1 MLPVRVSTQASVS
14 DCVSTSGNKKYGKSI
29 ICKKSL
35 KLAPALLDI
44 TLSAQA
50 PVPFK
55 FQESDMKKVQQGFT
69 LIELM
74 IVVAIIGIL
83 AAIAIP
89 QYQDYTVRA
98 KIAAAL
104 SSVASIKTAVGLC
117 VQEQGGTKSGCSHS
131 VTTANIP
138 AFTQTPELS
147 TVVATDGDIVM
158 TLKGGIGSGIAA
170 GDTITLASTVAGANI
185 VWNSTVNGIT
195 NAAAI
200 AAIRKAY
207 PEATGGSSS
216 STSSTSSSSSTGG

>member
-14 DCVSTSGNKKYGKSI
+14 DCVSTSGNKKDCKSI

-98 KIAAAL
+98 KVAAAL
-104 SSVASIKTAVGLC
+104 TSVNSVKTAVGVC
-117 VQEQGGTKSGCSHS
+117 IQEQGGTVTGCSNAAGNTVNIPVTFATKELQS
-131 VTTANIP
+131 VVVTDGVIVATFAATGIGTPADGRTFTLRPAVTSATINWTSETTA
-138 AFTQTPELS
+138 T
-147 TVVATDGDIVM
+147 G
-158 TLKGGIGSGIAA
+158 
-170 GDTITLASTVAGANI
+170 
-185 VWNSTVNGIT
+185 
-195 NAAAI
+195 AAAQAI
-200 AAIRKAY
+200 AKAY
-207 PEATGGSSS
+207 PAAAAAGT
-216 STSSTSSSSSTGG
+216 